1 MRIIFRKEQGEI
13 LFKIDKYCKDLKL
26 NIKWKQIEKLMDNQ
40 QFVKIFNTQLE
51 EKKIKMNIRGR
62 LNEKKGENL
71 YNIIRKN
78 KKRGA
83 INQGKK
89 YILKNNR

>member
-1 MRIIFRKEQGEI
+1 M
-13 LFKIDKYCKDLKL
+13 
-26 NIKWKQIEKLMDNQ
+26 
-40 QFVKIFNTQLE
+40 KIFNTRLE

-83 INQGKK
+83 INQGKR